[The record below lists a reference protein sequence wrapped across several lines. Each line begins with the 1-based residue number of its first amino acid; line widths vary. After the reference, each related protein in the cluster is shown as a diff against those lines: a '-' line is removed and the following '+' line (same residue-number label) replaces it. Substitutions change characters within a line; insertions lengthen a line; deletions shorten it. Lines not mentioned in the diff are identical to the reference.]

1 MFYAQCDGW
10 KKRCMLSWICGT
22 IGGVED
28 NYGKPPNSI
37 VHGNISNVEN
47 VHMQV
52 VTTHF
57 WTTRTY
63 SIITTDCVEVEVM
76 QLAIIQIQLVA

>member
-1 MFYAQCDGW
+1 MPNVMAKEKDVCLVEYV
-10 KKRCMLSWICGT
+10 GT

-28 NYGKPPNSI
+28 NYGKPPNYV

-57 WTTRTY
+57 
-63 SIITTDCVEVEVM
+63 
-76 QLAIIQIQLVA
+76 

>member
-1 MFYAQCDGW
+1 MPNVTVEEKDVCLVEYVG
-10 KKRCMLSWICGT
+10 I

-57 WTTRTY
+57 
-63 SIITTDCVEVEVM
+63 
-76 QLAIIQIQLVA
+76 

>member
-1 MFYAQCDGW
+1 MVVEEKDVCLVEYVG
-10 KKRCMLSWICGT
+10 I

-28 NYGKPPNSI
+28 NYGKQPNFV

-52 VTTHF
+52 VTTN
-57 WTTRTY
+57 
-63 SIITTDCVEVEVM
+63 CVEVKIM
-76 QLAIIQIQLVA
+76 QLAIIQIQVVV

>member
-1 MFYAQCDGW
+1 MVEEKDVCLVEYV
-10 KKRCMLSWICGT
+10 GT

-28 NYGKPPNSI
+28 NYGKAPNFV

-57 WTTRTY
+57 WTARTH
-63 SIITTDCVEVEVM
+63 SIVITNCIEVEVI
-76 QLAIIQIQLVA
+76 QLAIIQIQVVA

>member
-1 MFYAQCDGW
+1 MPNVKVEEKDVSLVEYV
-10 KKRCMLSWICGT
+10 GT

-28 NYGKPPNSI
+28 NYGKPSNFV

-57 WTTRTY
+57 
-63 SIITTDCVEVEVM
+63 
-76 QLAIIQIQLVA
+76 

>member
-1 MFYAQCDGW
+1 
-10 KKRCMLSWICGT
+10 
-22 IGGVED
+22 
-28 NYGKPPNSI
+28 
-37 VHGNISNVEN
+37 

>member
-1 MFYAQCDGW
+1 M
-10 KKRCMLSWICGT
+10 KKKNVCLVEYVGT

-28 NYGKPPNSI
+28 NYGKPPNFV

-57 WTTRTY
+57 WTARTH
-63 SIITTDCVEVEVM
+63 SIVTTNCVEVEVI
-76 QLAIIQIQLVA
+76 QLVIIQIQVVA

>member
-1 MFYAQCDGW
+1 MPKVMVEEKDVCLVEYV
-10 KKRCMLSWICGT
+10 GT

-28 NYGKPPNSI
+28 NYGKPPNFV

-57 WTTRTY
+57 WTTRTH
-63 SIITTDCVEVEVM
+63 SIVTTNCVEVEVI
-76 QLAIIQIQLVA
+76 QLAIIQIQVVA

>member
-1 MFYAQCDGW
+1 MPNVTVEEKDVCLVEYVG
-10 KKRCMLSWICGT
+10 I

>member
-1 MFYAQCDGW
+1 MPNVKAEEKDVSLVEYV
-10 KKRCMLSWICGT
+10 GT

-28 NYGKPPNSI
+28 NYGKPSNFV

-57 WTTRTY
+57 WTARTH
-63 SIITTDCVEVEVM
+63 SIVTIDCIEVEVM
-76 QLAIIQIQLVA
+76 QLVIIQIQVVA